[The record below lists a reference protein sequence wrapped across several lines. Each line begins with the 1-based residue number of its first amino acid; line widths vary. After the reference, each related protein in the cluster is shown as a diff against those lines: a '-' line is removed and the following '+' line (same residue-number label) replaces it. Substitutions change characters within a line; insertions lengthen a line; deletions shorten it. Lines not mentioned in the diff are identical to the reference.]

1 MEGDRVVGQCRVQ
14 IRRVQG
20 LDVWH
25 SHSGLVA
32 QHSENIR
39 DKHTQLMSTH
49 VIINMLRYSVVRP
62 DGSNMAHPFACIS
75 SFLEM

>member
-1 MEGDRVVGQCRVQ
+1 MEGDCIVGQCGVQ

-32 QHSENIR
+32 QHSENIK

-49 VIINMLRYSVVRP
+49 VIINMLGYSAVTP
-62 DGSNMAHPFACIS
+62 DGSWEN
-75 SFLEM
+75 